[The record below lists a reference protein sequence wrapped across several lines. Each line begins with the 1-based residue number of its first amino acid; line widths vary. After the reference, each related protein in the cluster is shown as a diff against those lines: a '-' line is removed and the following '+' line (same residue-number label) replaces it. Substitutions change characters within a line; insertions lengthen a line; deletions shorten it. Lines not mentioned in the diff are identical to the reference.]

1 MPYIAVTAKAAVIL
15 RSGFRTPGRIRPI
28 AG

>member
-15 RSGFRTPGRIRPI
+15 RSGSGVAGRTRPI